1 MSPLFIIQTLG
12 CLLVLKDFTLIEF
25 ITGTVSLTSGD
36 TNELGQA
43 GDCEIVLAFDMSRD
57 VFGVIRLP
65 DEVFRKLRFPVGV
78 ASCMN
83 KDFAMFNDCLAFI
96 VYKL

>member
-1 MSPLFIIQTLG
+1 MTPLFIIQTLG
-12 CLLVLKDFTLIEF
+12 CLLVLKDFTLLF

-43 GDCEIVLAFDMSRD
+43 CDCEIVLAFDMSRD

-65 DEVFRKLRFPVGV
+65 DEVFQKLRFPVGD

>member
-1 MSPLFIIQTLG
+1 M
-12 CLLVLKDFTLIEF
+12 EF
-25 ITGTVSLTSGD
+25 ITRMVSLTSGD
-36 TNELGQA
+36 TNELEQA
-43 GDCEIVLAFDMSRD
+43 YDCEIVLAFDMIRD

-65 DEVFRKLRFPVGV
+65 DEVFQKLRFPVGD